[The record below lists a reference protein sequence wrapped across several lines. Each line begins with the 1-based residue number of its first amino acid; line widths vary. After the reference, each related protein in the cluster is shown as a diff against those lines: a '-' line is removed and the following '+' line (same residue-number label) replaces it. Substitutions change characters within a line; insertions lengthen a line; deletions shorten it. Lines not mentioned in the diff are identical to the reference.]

1 MQPITLIAQTT
12 QPDPWKPY
20 ENPGKKPRPNIPEP
34 ATYLAISLCL
44 LIVALARWQR
54 RGNKP

>member
-1 MQPITLIAQTT
+1 MNYSIAQST
-12 QPDPWKPY
+12 QPDPDPWQPY
-20 ENPGKKPRPNIPEP
+20 AKKPKPGIPEP

-44 LIVALARWQR
+44 AIVLLARWQR